1 MPSAFNTTE
10 AAGVGLSVVIPAF
23 NEADNL
29 EPVVRE
35 TLAAFEGQPSFGSF
49 ELIIVDD
56 GSTDGTAAVA
66 DRLAQ
71 AHAPVTAI
79 HHPANRGFGAALRS
93 GFTASRG
100 RLVTLITADGEVGP
114 DQVIAL
120 IDDMG
125 DADLMLGRRERTV
138 SLHRHVLTFGLN
150 LVMRLI
156 LGFVPDA
163 TGIYIVR
170 GDLLRKMDLQSDTG
184 LANLEVLLY
193 CRQLKCR
200 IRTGLTHI
208 RPRLSGT
215 SKVTNAKT
223 MARTLW
229 EMLKLRVALRRRL
242 AGAST
247 A

>member
-1 MPSAFNTTE
+1 MSE
-10 AAGVGLSVVIPAF
+10 VMLSVVIPAF
-23 NEADNL
+23 NEAANL

-35 TLAAFEGQPSFGSF
+35 ALSVLSSEPAARSF

-71 AHAPVTAI
+71 AHASVSAI

-93 GFTASRG
+93 GFAESRG
-100 RLVTLITADGEVGP
+100 RLVTLITADGEIGP

-120 IDDMG
+120 MQDMG

-138 SLHRHVLTFGLN
+138 TLHRHVLTFGLN

-170 GDLLRKMDLQSDTG
+170 GDLLRKMDLQSNTG

-223 MARTLW
+223 MVRTLW

-242 AGAST
+242 AGAS
-247 A
+247 AA